1 MIVAEAKGREQ
12 GGAVPGL
19 GVGAGTGAVS
29 GRLLS
34 GALGYASVC
43 ANYAWYVTAVIYYK

>member
-1 MIVAEAKGREQ
+1 MIVAEAKGSEKGEQ
-12 GGAVPGL
+12 GL

-34 GALGYASVC
+34 GARGCASVC

>member
-1 MIVAEAKGREQ
+1 MSKGEQ
-12 GGAVPGL
+12 GL

-34 GALGYASVC
+34 SAGAVLVC
-43 ANYAWYVTAVIYYK
+43 GDYAWYVTAVIYYK